1 VAHTLQL
8 AVIDSLKDSGVEK
21 ILNKVRTLV
30 KKLRNQTYTYIIK
43 KEKLKSP
50 ILDCLTRWHST
61 LDMLERVKYLK
72 NFIQNMAAN
81 DSSLKK
87 VCLNNSEWNQIGV
100 ISKALLP
107 SKICTKKFQSEQLTL
122 TDFYGAWILCKIQT
136 KKCNTSFSEKL
147 VECLTN
153 RQQHLMKN
161 KVLLA
166 AIFLDPRYK
175 IILDDEQYTAAISH
189 LIGVWLQLK
198 KLEQKS
204 VDLTMNN
211 EDNIKSRFRR

>member
-1 VAHTLQL
+1 MAHTLHL
-8 AVIDSLKDSGVEK
+8 AVIDSLKDSGIEK

-30 KKLRNQTYTYIIK
+30 KKLRNQTYIYIIK

-72 NFIQNMAAN
+72 HFILNMAAN

-87 VCLNNSEWNQIGV
+87 VCLNNSEWNQIEV
-100 ISKALLP
+100 ISKALLS
-107 SKICTKKFQSEQLTL
+107 SKICTKKFQNVQLTL

-136 KKCNTSFSEKL
+136 KKCNTSFSKKL

-153 RQQHLMKN
+153 REQHLMKN

-166 AIFLDPRYK
+166 AIFLDSRYK
-175 IILDDEQYTAAISH
+175 IILDD
-189 LIGVWLQLK
+189 
-198 KLEQKS
+198 KLPL
-204 VDLTMNN
+204 V
-211 EDNIKSRFRR
+211 I